1 MFLQM
6 LVGSGL
12 IATTLLLEAIFVAA
26 AIAGLSRLGPA
37 LNGKYR
43 RSKQVAAIIA
53 TTMWLLLA
61 LSAAVWIWAAAFIVL
76 GQFSDVETAV
86 YFAVVSFT
94 TLGYGDVV
102 IGEEWR
108 LLSGFIATNGLMLFA
123 LTTAFMIEVVRRIF
137 KEEGSRD
144 G

>member
-26 AIAGLSRLGPA
+26 AIAGLSRFGPA

-61 LSAAVWIWAAAFIVL
+61 LSAAVWIWAAAFIAL

-108 LLSGFIATNGLMLFA
+108 LLSGFVATNGLMLFA

-137 KEEGSRD
+137 QEEGSRD